1 MGKAKKVLSKNVVGI
16 SNSLNDLNLFNV
28 DNQKLIV
35 NTIDDWVYT
44 TPHRDVFKN
53 KGDILNH
60 IIKCN
65 EDSILSTYLQLTAIS
80 RIDDDMVQ
88 YFSNR
93 KYTDNDIYAILGK
106 MNASYHRL
114 INKEKIKDF

>member
-93 KYTDNDIYAILGK
+93 KYTDNDIYAIFGK